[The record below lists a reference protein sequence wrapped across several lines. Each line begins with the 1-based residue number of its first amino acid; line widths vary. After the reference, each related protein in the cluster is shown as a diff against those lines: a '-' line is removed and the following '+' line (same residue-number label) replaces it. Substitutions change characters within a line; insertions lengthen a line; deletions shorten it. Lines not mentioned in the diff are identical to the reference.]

1 MIQMLFFL
9 ACGEKPVDIV
19 IDTAEDT
26 GSVEEPSTEPSTEDT
41 GTDQDGDGFT
51 VEDGDCDDTSPW
63 INPARSEEPGDGV
76 DNDCDGRIDE
86 KWSGVTVSL
95 VKEGQ
100 TSSLLTLNQIGNV
113 DSELALSN
121 DCMPT
126 YLDHDPSQIGGFVI
140 SHANS
145 ALAKVASDGTCTV
158 LVDYS
163 EEDNTEL
170 LGVIGQEDGSVLA
183 SRGNELIRVGTDGTV
198 TSLAD
203 WNASILAEDGSANPD
218 FQLYVWSIAQNIVTK
233 EVALFGLFG
242 GFATWSTES
251 GLVVHRSIDAD
262 TWDGRYAYAGA
273 VRDGGGWYTLLYNGD
288 SGEISVANF
297 DMAGLDWNTRIVW
310 TEADQ
315 SAQEFAF
322 PQGITVNGDNGDYY
336 VTADVASFSSVF
348 RIREVDQFI
357 DDLYRSGSEPS
368 WTFFGIVSNY

>member
-1 MIQMLFFL
+1 
-9 ACGEKPVDIV
+9 
-19 IDTAEDT
+19 
-26 GSVEEPSTEPSTEDT
+26 
-41 GTDQDGDGFT
+41 
-51 VEDGDCDDTSPW
+51 
-63 INPARSEEPGDGV
+63 
-76 DNDCDGRIDE
+76 
-86 KWSGVTVSL
+86 
-95 VKEGQ
+95 
-100 TSSLLTLNQIGNV
+100 
-113 DSELALSN
+113 
-121 DCMPT
+121 MPT